1 MERHGLEMYI
11 LDPSGGLPKFIPN
24 RIQLQ
29 TYWIPNLL
37 FTKTKHLNED
47 WIIEDT
53 QSRCQP
59 RNLWPY

>member
-1 MERHGLEMYI
+1 MYI

-29 TYWIPNLL
+29 THWIPNLL

-53 QSRCQP
+53 QSLCQP